1 MKRYT
6 IEFESSHKQW
16 MVIDTQDPDAQLG
29 YHYDKADAQ
38 GVADMLNQRIE
49 LMESLGECLHAIKII
64 LRRDGSDDGY
74 DFRDFLVGASKV
86 AKERLETAERQG
98 GE

>member
-16 MVIDTQDPDAQLG
+16 MVIDTKDLDAQLG
-29 YHYDKADAQ
+29 YHYDKADARV
-38 GVADMLNQRIE
+38 VADMLNQRTDLLAALE
-49 LMESLGECLHAIKII
+49 GMLDLTHQCGEDCVMSEPCPIGEQAREAI
-64 LRRDGSDDGY
+64 
-74 DFRDFLVGASKV
+74 
-86 AKERLETAERQG
+86 AKAKG

>member
-16 MVIDTQDPDAQLG
+16 MVIDTQDPDAHRLLRKKLG
-29 YHYDKADAQ
+29 YHYEKADAQ
-38 GVADMLNQRIE
+38 RVADMLNQRIE
-49 LMESLGECLHAIKII
+49 LLAALEHINEVASINAGPGLVDIRITAYKAIK
-64 LRRDGSDDGY
+64 
-74 DFRDFLVGASKV
+74 K
-86 AKERLETAERQG
+86 AKG